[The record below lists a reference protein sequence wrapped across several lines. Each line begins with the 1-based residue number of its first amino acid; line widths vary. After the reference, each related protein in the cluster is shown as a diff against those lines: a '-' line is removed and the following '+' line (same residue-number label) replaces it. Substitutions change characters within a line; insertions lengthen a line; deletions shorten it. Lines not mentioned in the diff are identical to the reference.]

1 MENRKYY
8 RLSELTGLAYTD
20 AFHFV
25 EFFYKRS
32 RFYNEARFSEKE
44 IECLS
49 DAIGFI
55 FDANGVV
62 RHGGEF

>member
-8 RLSELTGLAYTD
+8 RLSELTGLAYTE
-20 AFHFV
+20 AFQFV

-32 RFYNEARFSEKE
+32 RFYNETQTSEKD
-44 IECLS
+44 IEYFS
-49 DAIGFI
+49 DAIGFL
-55 FDANGVV
+55 FDADGIV